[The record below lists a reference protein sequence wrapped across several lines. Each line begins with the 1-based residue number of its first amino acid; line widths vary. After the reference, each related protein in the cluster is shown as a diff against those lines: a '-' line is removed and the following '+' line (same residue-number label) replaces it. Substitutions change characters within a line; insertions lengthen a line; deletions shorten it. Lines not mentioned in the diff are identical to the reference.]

1 MRRGQGQDV
10 PEFVRL
16 QGAGVE
22 DGRRFGHGQA
32 PGQNPGVGAVQDE
45 GEFGDL
51 LDRFHHKG
59 HTVVTPGREK
69 PGVDVDAVGPGLLA
83 AAGQFLE
90 RPGIEGIQGP
100 GHHGIEDVEVVRGND
115 QGHGFLAR
123 SPACTC

>member
-1 MRRGQGQDV
+1 ML

-22 DGRRFGHGQA
+22 DGRLIGHRQA

-45 GEFGDL
+45 AEIGDL
-51 LDRFHHKG
+51 LDRFHHEG
-59 HTVVTPGREK
+59 HAVVAPGRQK
-69 PGVDVDAVGPGLLA
+69 PGVDVDEVGPGLLN

-90 RPGIEGIQGP
+90 RPGVEGIQGL